1 MAEATDIR
9 WKRIVVGGLAPHVL
23 SIALLIVAII
33 TYTILVAFGTGGEPD
48 QGSLDQFNTLFG
60 TQLFPVVTILLTI
73 VAAAWVVRAA
83 DQQSIIA
90 HGFVVGLLVAV
101 IGLAFGA
108 LDLMMVIRFV
118 ITVAAGV
125 LGAKLEPVIFGR

>member
-1 MAEATDIR
+1 MAEATDLH
-9 WKRIVVGGLAPHVL
+9 WKRIIVGGLAPHVI
-23 SIALLIVAII
+23 SITLLIVVII
-33 TYTILVAFGTGGEPD
+33 AYTILVAFGTGGEPD

-60 TQLFPVVTILLTI
+60 TQLFPVVTILLTV
-73 VAAAWVVRAA
+73 VAAAWVVRKA
-83 DQQSIIA
+83 DQQMVIA

-108 LDLMMVIRFV
+108 LDLIMAIRFV
-118 ITVAAGV
+118 ITVAAGI